1 MSPGFASDFLR
12 ERVFF
17 AGLLL
22 FVIFL
27 PFSEALVSILSVFL
41 LLQALILRSWNH
53 PSVPRGRPVSLLMI
67 TSVFLIYILGMGFT
81 RDPAFALYE
90 LKKVVFWIVIPVAF
104 YYSPRLEPPRF
115 NLLLLC
121 FIAAVTAASLEATV
135 RFLFREQLG
144 ITGFREIIHISH
156 IRYSFQVIL
165 ALILAGWFMA
175 AGTPFPLRVRKA
187 LLLVPVM
194 LWLLLFL
201 LLLKSVTGVIA
212 LLGMV
217 WVFLLV
223 LAFRQRQPLQRGVL
237 AAALVLLVLAPV
249 GYVWKVWH
257 DFHDSE
263 TLDPEQVD
271 CFTLSGNPYSFD
283 FSARDRE
290 NGHWVHAYL
299 CVDEL
304 RREWNKVSSV
314 DFDSPDGGG
323 YPCSATLIRYM
334 TSKGLRKDSAGVS
347 QLTPTDI
354 KAIER
359 GIANHIYVNRSFS
372 LYPRIYETIWEYDYY
387 TRLGDPNHQSF
398 SQRLEFVKA
407 SLLLIGKR
415 PWLGIGT
422 GNWKLAY
429 AEAYHEMN
437 SRLDPDNQ
445 GPSHNQYLNY
455 LVKFG
460 VVGFLAIMGVLLIP
474 LFREG
479 HRRNLVFWLFLVS
492 MGFANF
498 GDANLET
505 HMGLSF
511 FTFYYSLF
519 LWHMPPSFRGAL
531 GEETVKTG
539 GVSQVKE
546 VTG

>member
-1 MSPGFASDFLR
+1 
-12 ERVFF
+12 
-17 AGLLL
+17 
-22 FVIFL
+22 
-27 PFSEALVSILSVFL
+27 
-41 LLQALILRSWNH
+41 
-53 PSVPRGRPVSLLMI
+53 
-67 TSVFLIYILGMGFT
+67 
-81 RDPAFALYE
+81 
-90 LKKVVFWIVIPVAF
+90 
-104 YYSPRLEPPRF
+104 
-115 NLLLLC
+115 
-121 FIAAVTAASLEATV
+121 
-135 RFLFREQLG
+135 
-144 ITGFREIIHISH
+144 
-156 IRYSFQVIL
+156 
-165 ALILAGWFMA
+165 
-175 AGTPFPLRVRKA
+175 
-187 LLLVPVM
+187 
-194 LWLLLFL
+194 
-201 LLLKSVTGVIA
+201 
-212 LLGMV
+212 
-217 WVFLLV
+217 
-223 LAFRQRQPLQRGVL
+223 
-237 AAALVLLVLAPV
+237 
-249 GYVWKVWH
+249 
-257 DFHDSE
+257 
-263 TLDPEQVD
+263 
-271 CFTLSGNPYSFD
+271 
-283 FSARDRE
+283 
-290 NGHWVHAYL
+290 
-299 CVDEL
+299 
-304 RREWNKVSSV
+304 
-314 DFDSPDGGG
+314 
-323 YPCSATLIRYM
+323 
-334 TSKGLRKDSAGVS
+334 KDSAGVS

-479 HRRNLVFWLFLVS
+479 HRKNLVFWLFLVS
-492 MGFANF
+492 IGFANF

-511 FTFYYSLF
+511 FTFFYSLF

-531 GEETVKTG
+531 GEETVKKG

-546 VTG
+546 ITG